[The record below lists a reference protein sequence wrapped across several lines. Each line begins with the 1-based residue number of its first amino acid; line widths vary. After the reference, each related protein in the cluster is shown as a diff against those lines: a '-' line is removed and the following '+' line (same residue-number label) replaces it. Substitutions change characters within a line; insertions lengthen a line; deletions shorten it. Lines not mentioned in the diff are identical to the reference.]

1 MLFAN
6 MNKYFF
12 FLEMTL
18 SLLLAVAAAAVSADK
33 LVDFPIAADAVT
45 YLDGTCVTLALP
57 GCIHC
62 TLPTFVYGEKRVG
75 VGRI

>member
-1 MLFAN
+1 MVR
-6 MNKYFF
+6 
-12 FLEMTL
+12 
-18 SLLLAVAAAAVSADK
+18 SLLLAVLSVAAAAVSADK

>member
-1 MLFAN
+1 M
-6 MNKYFF
+6 MR
-12 FLEMTL
+12 
-18 SLLLAVAAAAVSADK
+18 SLLLAVLGLAVAVSADK

-62 TLPTFVYGEKRVG
+62 PLPTFVYGEKSGGGTNLGTVS
-75 VGRI
+75 I